1 MSRYFSD
8 STGYYDSESSTTDP
22 RAGGMRYGNHHDQP
36 HNRPSHRHRDEFESD
51 STTGGRYNN
60 RNHGRAAGLFNY
72 TENFTRNFGFRG
84 DDDSESEDNDG
95 RLHGCDGRHDI
106 SHRRLSE
113 NALGPSSADSRPRR
127 GALGGPEDPRNPRP
141 QRHGEPRDGFGL
153 RPEAGD
159 DLLSFDQGQGEE
171 LDLGSRRGRG
181 RHGSAAVRTDHGPR
195 GAERVPAEWPSDGG
209 YVRERPRGAR
219 PQGHAGGR
227 EGEHGNR
234 EHGRRQERYSCGV
247 N

>member
-1 MSRYFSD
+1 M
-8 STGYYDSESSTTDP
+8 
-22 RAGGMRYGNHHDQP
+22 
-36 HNRPSHRHRDEFESD
+36 
-51 STTGGRYNN
+51 
-60 RNHGRAAGLFNY
+60 FNY
-72 TENFTRNFGFRG
+72 TENFTRNFGSRG

-95 RLHGCDGRHDI
+95 RLHGCDGRHGI
-106 SHRRLSE
+106 SHRRPSE
-113 NALGPSSADSRPRR
+113 NALGPSSADERPRR
-127 GALGGPEDPRNPRP
+127 GALGGPGDPRNPRP
-141 QRHGEPRDGFGL
+141 QRHGERLGGFGL

-181 RHGSAAVRTDHGPR
+181 RHGSAAERTDCGPR

-209 YVRERPRGAR
+209 YVRERPCGAR